1 MACWAKSQGS
11 KFYCHIIMDRTRRL
25 TVMEMNTRLSKKRQ
39 LNNWREGVWNSKSVL
54 KSESINIINEDQ
66 QSRQLTKSLKLSI
79 MKIIDKW
86 NWVKKKNVSRI
97 SSKSGDFQASNTS
110 TKKQIVKLKRSETSF
125 KEQTCARRVIRSL
138 T

>member
-1 MACWAKSQGS
+1 
-11 KFYCHIIMDRTRRL
+11 MDRTRRL
-25 TVMEMNTRLSKKRQ
+25 TVMEMNTPLSKKRQ

-86 NWVKKKNVSRI
+86 NWVKKMYR
-97 SSKSGDFQASNTS
+97 
-110 TKKQIVKLKRSETSF
+110 E
-125 KEQTCARRVIRSL
+125 
-138 T
+138 

>member
-1 MACWAKSQGS
+1 
-11 KFYCHIIMDRTRRL
+11 MDRTRRL
-25 TVMEMNTRLSKKRQ
+25 TVMEMNTPLNKKRQ

-86 NWVKKKNVSRI
+86 NWVKKKMYR
-97 SSKSGDFQASNTS
+97 
-110 TKKQIVKLKRSETSF
+110 E
-125 KEQTCARRVIRSL
+125 
-138 T
+138 